1 MMLKELET
9 EIEASMDLIED
20 LNMDSV
26 EFEVNYQQQQQEL
39 YQVAVEKQF
48 EAVVANYFVEHL
60 LQKQHQQDRYSLAE
74 TSCEEE
80 GN

>member
-1 MMLKELET
+1 MSKELEM

-26 EFEVNYQQQQQEL
+26 EFEVNYYQQQQEL
-39 YQVAVEKQF
+39 YQVVVEKQF